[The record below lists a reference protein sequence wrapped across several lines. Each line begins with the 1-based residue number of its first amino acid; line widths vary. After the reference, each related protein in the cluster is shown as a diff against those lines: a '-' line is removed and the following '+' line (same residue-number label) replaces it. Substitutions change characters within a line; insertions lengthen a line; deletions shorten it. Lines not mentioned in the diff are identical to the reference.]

1 MLTSKITLALQILDD
16 GKWHQIQDLQET
28 LDLSEYEL
36 EKLIIF
42 LSKYDFVMMD
52 KDNRKIKVNPAFQN
66 LLVQNV
72 T

>member
-28 LDLSEYEL
+28 LELSEYEL

-52 KDNRKIKVNPAFQN
+52 KDNLKIKVNTAFQN
-66 LLVQNV
+66 LLCQNV